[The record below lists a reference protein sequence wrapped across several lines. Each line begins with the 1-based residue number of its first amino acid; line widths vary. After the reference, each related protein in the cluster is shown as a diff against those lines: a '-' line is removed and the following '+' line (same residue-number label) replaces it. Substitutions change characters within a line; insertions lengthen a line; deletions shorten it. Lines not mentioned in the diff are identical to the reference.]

1 MRKYIR
7 MSGKAKLLNKLAN
20 VTSDKNWTLE
30 EAELVLAQNGFIK
43 RSGAGSHRVFS
54 HPALDQPVV
63 LAAHGKAIKGG
74 YIRAIRQAICE
85 LPKD

>member
-1 MRKYIR
+1 
-7 MSGKAKLLNKLAN
+7 MSSKTKLLNKLAN
-20 VTSDKNWTLE
+20 ATSDKNWTLD
-30 EAELVLAQNGFIK
+30 EAELVLTQNGFIK

-54 HPALDQPVV
+54 HPELDQPVV

-74 YIRAIRQAICE
+74 YIRAIRQAISE